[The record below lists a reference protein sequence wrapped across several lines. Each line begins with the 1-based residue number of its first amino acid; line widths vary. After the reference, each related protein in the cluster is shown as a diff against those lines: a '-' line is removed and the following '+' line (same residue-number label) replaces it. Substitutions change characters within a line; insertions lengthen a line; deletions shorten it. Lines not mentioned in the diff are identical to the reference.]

1 MANTRGVLE
10 RWVAVLMLGAL
21 GACGGGGGG
30 GGGGGPTGTLSL
42 STNTLT
48 FGATGTAATP
58 PGQGVTATV
67 TGVSGG
73 TLFIRIVSTG
83 PAVGSVSGVTITSPT
98 TGQATVFPAS
108 AAALGAGS
116 FTSTITV
123 TACTTNI
130 NCSGALIG
138 TPQTIN
144 VTYTI
149 PGVAS
154 SPSSLTYS
162 IGNTAVPA
170 HLSRNLTVTGFP
182 AQSWSAAANVPW
194 LSILPASGSTG
205 SAVQLTGSLPQN
217 ELDALSNGTRS
228 ASITITPSS
237 GTPLV
242 IPVTLTVSRTQVSY
256 IAPYVGISGVA
267 AKAIVRGN
275 KFSEATITG
284 VKFGAGTVVAC
295 PGLDCTLASDTEIDV
310 TYPALLAGTYP
321 VQIENVQGFNRS
333 FANLVIVD
341 APSFTQTTLPY
352 TSSASTPL
360 SVKSFAYDAERKA
373 LVVGVD
379 NGLPDDPSLGN
390 TNAGFIR
397 FSYTTVWESPTT
409 GRTLGVIDAAL
420 TVDGKQWIALD
431 SLSGVTRVD
440 ATTLVAGTRED
451 PASVLGFGEGL
462 RKLVVTNDG
471 KAVLTSSSSFGASLV
486 YLYDTPSTALASISP
501 FSVARDA
508 GQFTQNLFDANPGV
522 SGNGAL
528 AALLQ
533 SRVNPTQPVFQYSA
547 STGTLAATGASQNGT
562 FSVGVGP
569 GPVLDRNGLRTALI
583 EGDAVN
589 QSTVTGVHVYDQDFA
604 PLGALPNTTAAV
616 VLKPDP
622 LGAATRA
629 YTLDIFSTCSIR
641 AFDLTTVVTGSFAEI
656 ISVSYPITVT
666 CPTGGAKMA
675 ITPDGGTV
683 FVADGLGVR
692 VVPAP

>member
-1 MANTRGVLE
+1 
-10 RWVAVLMLGAL
+10 MLGAL

-205 SAVQLTGSLPQN
+205 IAAQLTAPLPQN
-217 ELDALSNGTRS
+217 EH
-228 ASITITPSS
+228 
-237 GTPLV
+237 
-242 IPVTLTVSRTQVSY
+242 
-256 IAPYVGISGVA
+256 
-267 AKAIVRGN
+267 
-275 KFSEATITG
+275 
-284 VKFGAGTVVAC
+284 
-295 PGLDCTLASDTEIDV
+295 
-310 TYPALLAGTYP
+310 
-321 VQIENVQGFNRS
+321 
-333 FANLVIVD
+333 D

-352 TSSASTPL
+352 PSSASTPL

-486 YLYDTPSTALASISP
+486 YLYDTPITALASISP

-666 CPTGGAKMA
+666 
-675 ITPDGGTV
+675 
-683 FVADGLGVR
+683 
-692 VVPAP
+692 